1 MKTILNIEYGMLQGA
16 YWMLYSLTGSFVS
29 VFLLGRGYSNSDI
42 GVIMAAASVAA
53 IICQPLLADASDK
66 IRKITLARII
76 QLQVFVMLILSIC
89 LIILKSKSVWL
100 TLAFIA
106 LYSWHT
112 IVQPLVNSLCYYL
125 QRTGYHINFGICR
138 SAGSLLYAAI
148 TAVMG
153 IAVEKH
159 GVDTIPE
166 TAAVICLLI
175 AVILEFTERSYKTS
189 FKGKEGSERKIIK
202 DKDIAIISMKEFL
215 KRNRMYFIFS
225 TGVIGIFF
233 GNSGINTFMIQI
245 TQAAGGSES
254 DMGML
259 LGYMA
264 ALEIPGLILYDW
276 LRRKFSVRL
285 LLGVSCGGFL
295 VKIFIMYISESVAM
309 LYFAMTW
316 QLIAFG
322 LYLAAM
328 VDFINTVMSRGEAVR
343 GQTVYTIMVTVGT
356 VLSSIIGGWIL
367 DNYNVKMFLGIA
379 TLLTAAGMAVIMLFS
394 GRLEKKTGC

>member
-1 MKTILNIEYGMLQGA
+1 MKIILNIEYGMLQGA
-16 YWMLYSLTGSFVS
+16 YWMLYSLIGSFVS

-159 GVDTIPE
+159 GVDTI
-166 TAAVICLLI
+166 TGNGS
-175 AVILEFTERSYKTS
+175 SYMPPYS
-189 FKGKEGSERKIIK
+189 S
-202 DKDIAIISMKEFL
+202 
-215 KRNRMYFIFS
+215 
-225 TGVIGIFF
+225 
-233 GNSGINTFMIQI
+233 NT
-245 TQAAGGSES
+245 
-254 DMGML
+254 
-259 LGYMA
+259 
-264 ALEIPGLILYDW
+264 
-276 LRRKFSVRL
+276 
-285 LLGVSCGGFL
+285 
-295 VKIFIMYISESVAM
+295 
-309 LYFAMTW
+309 
-316 QLIAFG
+316 
-322 LYLAAM
+322 
-328 VDFINTVMSRGEAVR
+328 
-343 GQTVYTIMVTVGT
+343 
-356 VLSSIIGGWIL
+356 
-367 DNYNVKMFLGIA
+367 
-379 TLLTAAGMAVIMLFS
+379 
-394 GRLEKKTGC
+394 